1 MIPFFSKKRVIDLCQ
16 VEGYPSQDALKRC
29 VTFGT
34 ATTYLDFNS
43 EAIKSDAI
51 NILEKLD
58 GSSFIGI
65 EPFQSLVLMS
75 GEDITGNMAELMAK
89 LAIVFCDVSGGES
102 GRRLWP
108 ERLTYELVLDLW
120 KEVGL
125 KTVSIRPDGGQRIEF
140 MVVKNSPIACVVK
153 DWNQVEYLKHFGM
166 TFDIWTAIRNSNTER
181 RVGLSHIGYTLCKL
195 VDDGLANIIA
205 NFGRDNPSKFV
216 SMVKRLP
223 KVSGLDDIERIPAW
237 TAIGLKKCKEMF
249 HTEQKE
255 GKDFSGY
262 LFSTAFE

>member
-1 MIPFFSKKRVIDLCQ
+1 MNIEYIQEDNVLYPDEDKGYELIPFFLKKRVRDLCQ
-16 VEGYPSQDALKRC
+16 IEGYPSQDALKRC

-43 EAIKSDAI
+43 EAIKSDAM
-51 NILEKLD
+51 NILKKLD

-75 GEDITGNMAELMAK
+75 GKDITGNMAELMAK

-102 GRRLWP
+102 RRRLWP

-125 KTVSIRPDGGQRIEF
+125 RTVSIRPDGGQRIEF

-153 DWNQVEYLKHFGM
+153 DLN
-166 TFDIWTAIRNSNTER
+166 
-181 RVGLSHIGYTLCKL
+181 
-195 VDDGLANIIA
+195 
-205 NFGRDNPSKFV
+205 
-216 SMVKRLP
+216 
-223 KVSGLDDIERIPAW
+223 
-237 TAIGLKKCKEMF
+237 
-249 HTEQKE
+249 
-255 GKDFSGY
+255 
-262 LFSTAFE
+262 